1 MFVKKGVFEMIKL
14 VPSVKSM
21 EIKDGFLTK
30 SAIYYK
36 DLNCD
41 QRIIKALEKL
51 PYSQQGLEPEISI
64 NDVDGEGY
72 ELDITQE
79 TIQINAD
86 SAAGAFYAI
95 QTLRQIFAHE
105 QIPCLHIKDEP
116 DLKYRG
122 FYQDVTR
129 GKIPTVSTI
138 KSLIDNMAYYKLNS
152 LQIYVE
158 HVFEFEEYRDL
169 RETRGF
175 LTKEDIKEIGE
186 YCKENFIDFI
196 PSLSTFGHLGE
207 LLLQE
212 KFEHLRVL
220 KEFDNPNFWDL
231 RTEHFTIDPLHPE
244 SIEVIKSL
252 IDQYSP
258 NFDSQYFNICCDETN
273 DLSVYGE
280 QGEDVG
286 KLYVDFVLKIIK
298 HVKEKNKT
306 VMMWSDVLCSH
317 PETIDLLPEDTVFL
331 NWEYTAN
338 PDEAKI
344 ANFAKLNRK
353 QIVCPGTNTWSRF
366 CEHIEMEES
375 NIPLLAEYGYKYG
388 AIGLLNTNWGDWG
401 NPCSL
406 ELAMYGLVLGAEK
419 SWSVK
424 TQINEEYYNRINF
437 LLYKRSNGVE
447 LLKELCEFHK
457 NIQWTVF
464 CGNYF
469 AHQNNTPI
477 KPYTLGRVLKVQ
489 QKYKAIEEKLTVE
502 GWENDKYLQEMV
514 IAAQGVCLIA
524 ELSAKMSGE
533 KFERIIDTTQWLN
546 KFSQMWLKKNKKS
559 ELYRIVDMFTYY
571 ENIGK

>member
-1 MFVKKGVFEMIKL
+1 MIKL

-51 PYSQQGLEPEISI
+51 PYSQQGVELEISI
-64 NDVDGEGY
+64 KDVDGEGY

>member
-1 MFVKKGVFEMIKL
+1 MIKL

-30 SAIYYK
+30 SAIYYN

-41 QRIIKALEKL
+41 QRIHKALKKL
-51 PYSQQGLEPEISI
+51 PYSQQGAKLDISI
-64 NDVDGEGY
+64 KEEGGEGY
-72 ELDITQE
+72 ELDITPE

-129 GKIPTVSTI
+129 GKIPTASTI

-152 LQIYVE
+152 LQLYVE

-175 LTKEDIKEIGE
+175 LTKEDIKEIGA

-252 IDQYSP
+252 IDQYAP

-280 QGEDVG
+280 QGKDVG

-298 HVKEKNKT
+298 HVKDKNKT
-306 VMMWSDVLCSH
+306 VMMWSDVLCSY

-331 NWEYTAN
+331 NWEYIAN

-469 AHQNNTPI
+469 AHQNKTPI
-477 KPYTLGRVLKVQ
+477 KPYSLERVLTVQ
-489 QKYKAIEEKLTVE
+489 QKYKALEEKLTVE
-502 GWENDKYLQEMV
+502 NWENDKYLQEMV

-546 KFSQMWLKKNKKS
+546 KFSEMWLKKNKKS

-571 ENIGK
+571 ENIDTVQ

>member
-51 PYSQQGLEPEISI
+51 PYSQQGVELEISI
-64 NDVDGEGY
+64 KDVDGEGY

>member
-1 MFVKKGVFEMIKL
+1 M
-14 VPSVKSM
+14 S
-21 EIKDGFLTK
+21 
-30 SAIYYK
+30 Y
-36 DLNCD
+36 LN
-41 QRIIKALEKL
+41 
-51 PYSQQGLEPEISI
+51 
-64 NDVDGEGY
+64 
-72 ELDITQE
+72 DI
-79 TIQINAD
+79 
-86 SAAGAFYAI
+86 G
-95 QTLRQIFAHE
+95 
-105 QIPCLHIKDEP
+105 
-116 DLKYRG
+116 
-122 FYQDVTR
+122 
-129 GKIPTVSTI
+129 
-138 KSLIDNMAYYKLNS
+138 
-152 LQIYVE
+152 
-158 HVFEFEEYRDL
+158 
-169 RETRGF
+169 
-175 LTKEDIKEIGE
+175 
-186 YCKENFIDFI
+186 
-196 PSLSTFGHLGE
+196 LSTC
-207 LLLQE
+207 
-212 KFEHLRVL
+212 
-220 KEFDNPNFWDL
+220 
-231 RTEHFTIDPLHPE
+231 
-244 SIEVIKSL
+244 SL
-252 IDQYSP
+252 FSG
-258 NFDSQYFNICCDETN
+258 SSSWTRTN

-298 HVKEKNKT
+298 HVKDKNKT

-317 PETIDLLPEDTVFL
+317 PETIDLLPEDTAFL
-331 NWEYTAN
+331 NWEYTPN

-344 ANFAKLNRK
+344 ANFAKFNRK

-477 KPYTLGRVLKVQ
+477 KPYSLERVLTVQ
-489 QKYKAIEEKLTVE
+489 QKYKVLIEKLTAE
-502 GWENDKYLQEMV
+502 NWENDKYLQEMV

-559 ELYRIVDMFTYY
+559 ELYRIVDLFTYY
-571 ENIGK
+571 ENLDAVK